1 MEMLGRGV
9 VRAAFRLEDEVASV
23 RALLAKYGDVPMD
36 LADACLVRMTEI
48 HAEPV
53 LVTVDAEFR
62 DVYRRHGRKTIP
74 TQLPDGATRAR
85 RK

>member
-1 MEMLGRGV
+1 MEMLQRGV
-9 VRAAFRLEDEVASV
+9 VRAVFRLEEEVASV
-23 RALLAKYGDVPMD
+23 RALLAKYSDVPMD
-36 LADACLVRMTEI
+36 LADPCLVRMTEI
-48 HAEPV
+48 HAEAV

-85 RK
+85 QK